1 MQSISNPSERDALNE
16 LKTKYKLKD
25 DEYEVDRQGRVRKLN
40 LYFKELRGIPK
51 EIKNFKNLQELDLGY
66 NEIPKIELH
75 ELKSLKKLTL
85 EYNKIKRIEGLE
97 GLNQLEILNLFGN
110 SIQKINGLEDLDSL
124 KKLDLG
130 KNPLSPEDAK
140 ILKKGGAINAVKY
153 CKNIR
158 TVAILKE
165 LKDEFGFWELIT
177 PKDVE
182 FVIKELE
189 KRNLEM
195 EKKNFNDVIVWIQ
208 EQMVKLHQYE

>member
-66 NEIPKIELH
+66 NEIPKIEGLN

-85 EYNKIKRIEGLE
+85 EYNKIKRIEGLH
-97 GLNQLEILNLFGN
+97 GLNHLEIINLFGN

-140 ILKKGGAINAVKY
+140 ILKKGGAKTAVTY
-153 CKNIR
+153 CKS
-158 TVAILKE
+158 VKSVSILKE
-165 LKDEFGFWELIT
+165 LKEEFGFWELAT

-182 FVIKELE
+182 FVISELE
-189 KRNLEM
+189 KRNIEM
-195 EKKNFNDVIVWIQ
+195 EPRDVVIVP
-208 EQMVKLHQYE
+208 KSLF